1 MKGGTIQ
8 LSSNF
13 SEDQVSFWLANSLLY
28 NFTSLIY
35 CHTENKV

>member
-13 SEDQVSFWLANSLLY
+13 SEDQVSFWLTDSLSY

-35 CHTENKV
+35 CHIENNV